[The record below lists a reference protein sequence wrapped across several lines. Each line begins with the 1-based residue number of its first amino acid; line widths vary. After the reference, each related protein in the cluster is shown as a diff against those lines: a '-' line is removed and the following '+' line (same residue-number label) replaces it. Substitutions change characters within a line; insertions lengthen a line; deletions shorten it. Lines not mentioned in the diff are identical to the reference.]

1 MKNNRYFVLL
11 GAVGIIGVSLL
22 SYVTMGNELPLL
34 AGKTSYSLTLSGSSN
49 KIMNGDENN
58 SAGICLQTDLG
69 NDFYIYTYF
78 AATAAG
84 DNFIT
89 LPPAQFMTNFY
100 SAAPSTNDVGSIHNL
115 LSVSVTCSENFG
127 DGMYMY
133 LYSDWGDKTLFYSTT
148 IIDTQTH
155 VYTDFEF
162 GSQAPENIWFMFGLP
177 GYFSPYS
184 VTIESIVFTYG
195 C

>member
-1 MKNNRYFVLL
+1 MLEGILMKNNRYFVLL

-49 KIMNGDENN
+49 KIMDGDENN

-89 LPPAQFMTNFY
+89 LPP
-100 SAAPSTNDVGSIHNL
+100 
-115 LSVSVTCSENFG
+115 LS
-127 DGMYMY
+127 
-133 LYSDWGDKTLFYSTT
+133 L
-148 IIDTQTH
+148 
-155 VYTDFEF
+155 
-162 GSQAPENIWFMFGLP
+162 
-177 GYFSPYS
+177 
-184 VTIESIVFTYG
+184 
-195 C
+195 